1 MNVALIEMLTYLK
14 KVAQK
19 SGIEL
24 GHALVKLE
32 FIGEVRV
39 EVKHEVQLLVRW
51 LGGWW
56 GDAIK
61 LKLKSIQV
69 EVVPEV
75 VGKKSSS

>member
-1 MNVALIEMLTYLK
+1 MLSHLK

-19 SGIEL
+19 SGAEL
-24 GHALVKLE
+24 VHAPVKLE
-32 FIGEVRV
+32 VIGEVRV

-61 LKLKSIQV
+61 LKLNSIQV

>member
-1 MNVALIEMLTYLK
+1 M
-14 KVAQK
+14 AQK
-19 SGIEL
+19 SGAEL
-24 GHALVKLE
+24 GHAPVKLE
-32 FIGEVRV
+32 VIGEVLV

-56 GDAIK
+56 VDKIK
-61 LKLKSIQV
+61 LKLKSFQV